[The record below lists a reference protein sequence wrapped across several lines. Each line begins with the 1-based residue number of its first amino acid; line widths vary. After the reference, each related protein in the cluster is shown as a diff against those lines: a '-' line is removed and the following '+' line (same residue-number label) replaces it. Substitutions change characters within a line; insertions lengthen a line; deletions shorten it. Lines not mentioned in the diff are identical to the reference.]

1 MNYSYLDQVAKTKGY
16 TREQLAKGINMSY
29 VSLSKR
35 IIGKVEFNLIELR
48 DIKNFLKLTTDEFE
62 LIFLK

>member
-1 MNYSYLDQVAKTKGY
+1 MNYSYLDQVAKNKGY

-35 IIGKVEFNLIELR
+35 IIGKIEFNIGELR
-48 DIKNFLKLTTDEFE
+48 RIKDFLDLTTEEFE
-62 LIFLK
+62 IIFLK

>member
-1 MNYSYLDQVAKTKGY
+1 MNYSYLDQVAKNKGY

-35 IIGKVEFNLIELR
+35 IIGKIEFNIGELR
-48 DIKNFLKLTTDEFE
+48 KIKDFLDLTTEEFE
-62 LIFLK
+62 IIFLK

>member
-1 MNYSYLDQVAKTKGY
+1 MNYSYLDQVAKNKGY

-48 DIKNFLKLTTDEFE
+48 DIKNFLQLTTEEFE

>member
-1 MNYSYLDQVAKTKGY
+1 MNYSYLDQVAKNRGY
-16 TREQLAKGINMSY
+16 NREQLAKGINMSY

-35 IIGKVEFNLIELR
+35 IIGNVEFNISELR
-48 DIKNFLKLTTDEFE
+48 KIKDFLNLTVEEFE

>member
-1 MNYSYLDQVAKTKGY
+1 MNYSYLDQVAKNKGY

-35 IIGKVEFNLIELR
+35 IIGKIEFNLKELR
-48 DIKNFLKLTTDEFE
+48 IIKDFLNLTTEEFE
-62 LIFLK
+62 LIFLR

>member
-1 MNYSYLDQVAKTKGY
+1 MNYSYLDQVAKNKGY

-35 IIGKVEFNLIELR
+35 IIGKIEFNIGELR
-48 DIKNFLKLTTDEFE
+48 RIKDFKSFFKR
-62 LIFLK
+62 I

>member
-1 MNYSYLDQVAKTKGY
+1 MNYSYLDQVAKNKGY

>member
-1 MNYSYLDQVAKTKGY
+1 MNYSYLDQVAKNKGY

-35 IIGKVEFNLIELR
+35 IIGRIEFNIGELR
-48 DIKNFLKLTTDEFE
+48 RIKDFLDLTTEEFE
-62 LIFLK
+62 IIFLK

>member
-1 MNYSYLDQVAKTKGY
+1 MNYSYLDQVAKNKGQ

-35 IIGKVEFNLIELR
+35 IIGKIEFNIGELR
-48 DIKNFLKLTTDEFE
+48 RIKDFLDLTTEEFE
-62 LIFLK
+62 IIFLK

>member
-1 MNYSYLDQVAKTKGY
+1 MNYSYLDQVAKNKGY

-35 IIGKVEFNLIELR
+35 IIGKVEFNIKELR
-48 DIKNFLKLTTDEFE
+48 TIKDFLDLTMEEFE

>member
-1 MNYSYLDQVAKTKGY
+1 MNYSYLDQVTKNRGY
-16 TREQLAKGINMSY
+16 TRRDLAKGVGMSY

-35 IIGKVEFNLIELR
+35 INGDIEFNLDELR
-48 DIKNFLKLTTDEFE
+48 KIKDFLELTVEEFE

>member
-1 MNYSYLDQVAKTKGY
+1 MNYSYLDQVAKNKGF

-48 DIKNFLKLTTDEFE
+48 DIKNFLQLTTEEFE